1 METQPCFLEA
11 LSLTIQPPHFSCMS
25 SKTLFVLKISQNI
38 LIATSMFFQLYEMK
52 VFFSI
57 SNEDFHYKAKI
68 VYSLFKVF
76 SLTT

>member
-1 METQPCFLEA
+1 MFL
-11 LSLTIQPPHFSCMS
+11 
-25 SKTLFVLKISQNI
+25 
-38 LIATSMFFQLYEMK
+38 QLYEIK